1 MIKTHHLRYII
12 LILFLLLIF
21 ITFIPP
27 NFKYELSIIHNN
39 LLFKSISG
47 IILISLALIFKK
59 KAFPVF
65 VSSLFFILIYVFE
78 PLIPIQKNLINL
90 DFTGANFFIPILIY
104 LTIVLSFKPFRKEA
118 NYLSFGNL
126 YPVIIYLIV
135 FLVFISS
142 IALLLWTFLLKPD
155 LTIFLEKIPDWGIAL
170 VLLGGIGFA
179 ILNSLAEEFIF
190 RGVIWDGLL
199 FTLSNIKIVILLQA
213 FIFGIWHYHGFP
225 GGFLGSLMVFIWGI
239 FLGII
244 RYRSN
249 GMFAPVLAHFF
260 ADATIFVILINY

>member
-1 MIKTHHLRYII
+1 MIKTYHSKYII
-12 LILFLLLIF
+12 LALFLLLIF
-21 ITFIPP
+21 ITIIPP
-27 NFKYELSIIHNN
+27 NFKGELSKIYNN
-39 LLFKSISG
+39 LLFKFMSG
-47 IILISLALIFKK
+47 IILISLAIIFNK

-65 VSSLFFILIYVFE
+65 VPSIFFILIYIFE

-90 DFTGANFFIPILIY
+90 DFTGSNFFIPILIY
-104 LTIVLSFKPFRKEA
+104 LTLVFSFKSFRKEV
-118 NYLSFGNL
+118 NYLRFGNL
-126 YPVIIYLIV
+126 SPGIIYLIV
-135 FLVFISS
+135 LSIFISS

-155 LTIFLEKIPDWGIAL
+155 LTVFLEKIPDCGTVQ

-190 RGVIWDGLL
+190 RGVMWDGLL

-244 RYRSN
+244 RYWSG
-249 GMFAPVLAHFF
+249 GMFATVLAHFF
-260 ADATIFVILINY
+260 ADITIFVILINY

>member
-1 MIKTHHLRYII
+1 MIKTNSSRYII

-21 ITFIPP
+21 ITIIPP
-27 NFKYELSIIHNN
+27 TFKDELSIIYNN
-39 LLFKSISG
+39 LLFKIASG
-47 IILISLALIFKK
+47 IILISLVIIFSK
-59 KAFPVF
+59 KAFSLF
-65 VSSLFFILIYVFE
+65 VPSIFFILIYIFE

-104 LTIVLSFKPFRKEA
+104 LILVLSFKPFRKKA

-126 YPVIIYLIV
+126 YPGIIYLIV

-142 IALLLWTFLLKPD
+142 IALLLWTFLLNPD
-155 LTIFLEKIPDWGIAL
+155 LSVFLEKIPDWGTGL

-190 RGVIWDGLL
+190 RGVMWDGLL

-213 FIFGIWHYHGFP
+213 FIFGLWHYHGFP
-225 GGFLGSLMVFIWGI
+225 GGFLGSLMVFVWGI
-239 FLGII
+239 ILGII
-244 RYRSN
+244 RYCSG
-249 GMFAPVLAHFF
+249 GMAAPVFAHFF
-260 ADATIFVILINY
+260 ADITIFVILINY